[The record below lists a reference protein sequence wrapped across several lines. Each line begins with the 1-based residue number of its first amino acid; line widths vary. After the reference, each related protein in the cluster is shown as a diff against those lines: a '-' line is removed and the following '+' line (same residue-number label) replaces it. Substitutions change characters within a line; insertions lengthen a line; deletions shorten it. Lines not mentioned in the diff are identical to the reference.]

1 MDLHQRPIDTPTLP
15 NTAALP
21 EILQG
26 LTGLN
31 APLSREQVCALLQ
44 ELALYPEELAPY
56 QRFDPHTYCR
66 NRVFRNEF
74 VDILVL
80 CWRTSQ
86 RTPIHN
92 HAGSLCGVYVL
103 HGRAVEINFTP
114 SGTGLLIPSRTEEL
128 SAGDL
133 TVSYDADAHI
143 VANLAAPA
151 QDLVTLH
158 CYSPPL
164 TSMRIFETRE
174 TFLADYDD
182 ITVRATSSG
191 CYHHGDTAAPP
202 LGTNVAPTLAQA
214 GSPSG
219 CSTTQEAIVT
229 ASVSET
235 PAERKKPLKESCET
249 ILYNNWRRV

>member
-1 MDLHQRPIDTPTLP
+1 MDLHQTPSDTPTLP
-15 NTAALP
+15 STAALP

-44 ELALYPEELAPY
+44 EIALYPEELTPY
-56 QRFDPHTYCR
+56 KRFDPHTYCR
-66 NRVFRNEF
+66 NRIFRNDF
-74 VDILVL
+74 VDLLVL

-133 TVSYDADAHI
+133 TVSFDADAHI
-143 VANLAAPA
+143 VANFASPA

-164 TSMRIFETRE
+164 TSMRIFETHE
-174 TFLADYDD
+174 TFLAEYDD

-191 CYHHGDTAAPP
+191 CYHHGAEARPP
-202 LGTNVAPTLAQA
+202 QCEPVKMALAQE

-219 CSTTQEAIVT
+219 CPTVQENIVT
-229 ASVSET
+229 LSVST
-235 PAERKKPLKESCET
+235 PQPQPHHKESCET